1 MMDVVSINQNLE
13 IRYACVRAA
22 KTFPNFG
29 LSFFCFVFF
38 FFGKF
43 GSTLLKYDSYR

>member
-29 LSFFCFVFF
+29 LSFFLFF
-38 FFGKF
+38 FSFLASLAAHF
-43 GSTLLKYDSYR
+43 